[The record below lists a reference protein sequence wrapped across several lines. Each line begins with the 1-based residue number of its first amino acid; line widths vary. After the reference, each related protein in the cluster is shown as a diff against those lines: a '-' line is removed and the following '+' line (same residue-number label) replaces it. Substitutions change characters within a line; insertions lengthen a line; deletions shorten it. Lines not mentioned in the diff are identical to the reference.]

1 MGSCTKETIET
12 QESEIKTYTGEDLFR
27 GIFLMEG
34 EVAEK
39 IPSYSRFLEE
49 KNDYQSTQRKIETL
63 VPNQFLKMT

>member
-1 MGSCTKETIET
+1 
-12 QESEIKTYTGEDLFR
+12 
-27 GIFLMEG
+27 MEG